1 MNLIQLHNATIAKI
15 STLSDKCIRI
25 QLDCRELPPEQMAE
39 LMTAY
44 MKGTE
49 GFEITDTV
57 DGGKSYSQR
66 LKSVLYLVWE
76 KTTTHLVDSSLYY
89 AKEMEKIIE
98 HYKEKLN

>member
-57 DGGKSYSQR
+57 DGGKSQSQR
-66 LKSVLYLVWE
+66 LKNVLYRFWE
-76 KTTTHLVDSSLYY
+76 QSKTDEDSSAFYSRT
-89 AKEMEKIIE
+89 MEKIIE